1 MSDPVVETGK
11 VVSLSYVLRN
21 ERDEIVEYSDVPIAY
36 VHGAGSDLF
45 PEIEQAVQGC
55 GVGDKITVS
64 LSPEQAF
71 GARNPDL
78 TFSDDVENV
87 PPELRRLGTQ
97 LEAQNDK
104 GEALTF
110 VVTHIEAGRL
120 TVDANHPLAGQHVT
134 FVVTVRDIRDATP
147 EEIRSGRPASSLS
160 PPLQ

>member
-1 MSDPVVETGK
+1 MSYPVVEAGK

-21 ERDEIVEYSDVPIAY
+21 ERDQIVEYSDVPIAY

-45 PEIEQAVQGC
+45 PEIERAVEGC

-71 GARNPDL
+71 GARNPEL
-78 TFSDDVENV
+78 AFSDDVENV

-97 LEAQNDK
+97 LEAQNAK
-104 GEALTF
+104 GETLTF
-110 VVTHIEAGRL
+110 VVTHMEGGRL
-120 TVDANHPLAGQHVT
+120 TVDANHPLAGQRVT
-134 FVVTVRDIRDATP
+134 FAVTVCEIRDATP
-147 EEIRSGRPASSLS
+147 EELRSGRPDASLS

>member
-1 MSDPVVETGK
+1 MSYPAVEAGK

-45 PEIEQAVQGC
+45 PEIEQAVEGC
-55 GVGDKITVS
+55 GVGDEITVS
-64 LSPEQAF
+64 LMPEQAF

-78 TFSDDVENV
+78 AFNDDVENV

-104 GEALTF
+104 GETLTF

-120 TVDANHPLAGQHVT
+120 TVDANHPLAGQRVT

-147 EEIRSGRPASSLS
+147 EEIRSGRPAAPLS
-160 PPLQ
+160 PPMQ